1 MLFASGKTHEAR
13 GSYWSGTVAVK
24 GVRMACSKKSF
35 RNFAEMCAED
45 GSRSKSPRDLIPLP

>member
-45 GSRSKSPRDLIPLP
+45 GSRSKSPEI